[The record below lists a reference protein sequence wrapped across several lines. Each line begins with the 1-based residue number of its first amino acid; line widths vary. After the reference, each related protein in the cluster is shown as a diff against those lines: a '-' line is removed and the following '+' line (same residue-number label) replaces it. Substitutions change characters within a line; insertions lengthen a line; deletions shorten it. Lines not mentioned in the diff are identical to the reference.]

1 MSGHEHIDSLEKMF
15 KKYIKQYGIGDVM
28 IGIHNAMCHGEVVKC
43 TDKQLGKFYKHLDKA
58 SKVSRK
64 MGKK

>member
-1 MSGHEHIDSLEKMF
+1 MSEYDRIESLERIF
-15 KKYIKQYGIGDVM
+15 RKYIKQYGIGDVM
-28 IGIHNAMCHGEVVKC
+28 VGIHNAMCHGEVVKC

-64 MGKK
+64 MGKI